1 MNTTAAEVRG
11 PQTKVHPSAAGPDSG
26 RMDVNAGTIETA
38 DGRRVLRAGG
48 EFVTGLLAGLDA
60 EVGDAAGEILY
71 QCGRRWGAAE
81 MTAFAGRAEQEF
93 GVAFDKI
100 GMGTALES
108 WWWPFRVAGWG
119 TWRYDFRR
127 ARQGLILVDL
137 DESAVAKAVGQS
149 GRPACHVYAGL
160 FAAAFG
166 HLAKRDLAGVEL
178 RCAAAGADR
187 CQFLVSTARRT
198 GQAAAWRN
206 EGAAT
211 DDILHRL
218 SHPEAGR

>member
-11 PQTKVHPSAAGPDSG
+11 PQPKVHPSAAGPNSG

-60 EVGDAAGEILY
+60 EVGDA
-71 QCGRRWGAAE
+71 
-81 MTAFAGRAEQEF
+81 
-93 GVAFDKI
+93 
-100 GMGTALES
+100 
-108 WWWPFRVAGWG
+108 
-119 TWRYDFRR
+119 
-127 ARQGLILVDL
+127 
-137 DESAVAKAVGQS
+137 
-149 GRPACHVYAGL
+149 
-160 FAAAFG
+160 
-166 HLAKRDLAGVEL
+166 AGVEL